1 MRGVKLLGFKEYIV
15 LAVILISN
23 FLQAITG
30 FAGSFLTMP
39 PAIQL
44 LGAGEARILV
54 AFVAQ
59 ISSIM
64 ILMTGLRH
72 VQWRQCGKILFWAG
86 IGMVAG
92 ILIFAKVNLQI
103 LLVLYGVLIIAIAL
117 KNLIASFRPDDAKA
131 ATRRSR
137 FDIDAKHP
145 LMIAIII
152 AGGILNGVFLS
163 GGAFLVI
170 YATKAIPKKE
180 EMRVTLAVIWIVL
193 NSFVTIPGAFAG
205 AFTKDILLMSAISAV
220 LLIIGTW
227 AGTKVMKRISQ
238 ETFMK
243 ITYVLL
249 LIAGIVVFL

>member
-72 VQWRQCGKILFWAG
+72 VQWRQCGKILLWAG

-117 KNLIASFRPDDAKA
+117 KNLIASFGPARAKASAPAQPDDVKAPAQPDDAKTTAQPDA
-131 ATRRSR
+131 AKGRSEERR
-137 FDIDAKHP
+137 
-145 LMIAIII
+145 
-152 AGGILNGVFLS
+152 
-163 GGAFLVI
+163 
-170 YATKAIPKKE
+170 
-180 EMRVTLAVIWIVL
+180 
-193 NSFVTIPGAFAG
+193 
-205 AFTKDILLMSAISAV
+205 
-220 LLIIGTW
+220 
-227 AGTKVMKRISQ
+227 
-238 ETFMK
+238 
-243 ITYVLL
+243 
-249 LIAGIVVFL
+249 